1 MTPTTV
7 RGQNELIA
15 TALIIVAVGAVVAF
29 LGFFV
34 AGLATHS
41 LSELIVSIILI
52 AVFGFAGPAA
62 VWMNDKQAD
71 RTQYLSS
78 IDVPTETDVPASA
91 GQQNIPTAALT
102 HSVLR
107 QYRAYVAV
115 VTALFLAGLAW
126 MCVSLDSAITGLVIP
141 AEIGSGGPVIGTGL
155 VCLSIVALALFEP
168 IFVAPKLS
176 AVIVGGRADVEAW
189 STITTHELREFAR
202 HWPFATTGTRLR
214 RRGFVALTPTD
225 LELWQKSGHK
235 LVRYSSVSRS
245 LIEGVESGFAQY
257 AWQPQTAAI
266 LKISRGEHGAAI
278 TLPLLVTSDRGL
290 RYAPEGF
297 IAAFKA

>member
-1 MTPTTV
+1 MTPTNV
-7 RGQNELIA
+7 RGQSDLMA
-15 TALIIVAVGAVVAF
+15 TALIVIAVGAVVAF

-34 AGLATHS
+34 AALATHS
-41 LSELIVSIILI
+41 FSELIVSIILI

-71 RTQYLSS
+71 SVQYLSS
-78 IDVPTETDVPASA
+78 IDVPSETDVPTLA
-91 GQQNIPTAALT
+91 GRQNIPTAALT
-102 HSVLR
+102 RSVLR
-107 QYRAYVAV
+107 QKRAYVV
-115 VTALFLAGLAW
+115 VVMALFLVGLAW
-126 MCVSLDSAITGLVIP
+126 LCVSLDSAITGLMIP
-141 AEIGSGGPVIGTGL
+141 AEIGSTGPVIGTGL
-155 VCLSIVALALFEP
+155 VCLSVAALALFGP

-176 AVIVGGRADVEAW
+176 AVIVGGRASVQVW

-202 HWPFATTGTRLR
+202 HWPFATTGTPLR

-225 LELWQKSGHK
+225 LELWQKCGQE
-235 LVRYSSVSRS
+235 LVRYSFVSRS

-257 AWQPQTAAI
+257 AWQPQPAAI
-266 LKISRGEHGAAI
+266 LKISRGGHGAAI

-297 IAAFKA
+297 IAAIKA